1 VVFPTVP
8 DEAWEVPKSR
18 PCKDRTSSGKGA
30 KAARK
35 RRKTASNGS
44 FGLSK
49 AVKGQAAQFDGILL
63 NGATPDQFYDAQE
76 PCFFFVAYGVYE
88 T

>member
-1 VVFPTVP
+1 MKPGRCRKVGHARTERAPEREQKQRGKDVRRHQM
-8 DEAWEVPKSR
+8 EA
-18 PCKDRTSSGKGA
+18 
-30 KAARK
+30 
-35 RRKTASNGS
+35 